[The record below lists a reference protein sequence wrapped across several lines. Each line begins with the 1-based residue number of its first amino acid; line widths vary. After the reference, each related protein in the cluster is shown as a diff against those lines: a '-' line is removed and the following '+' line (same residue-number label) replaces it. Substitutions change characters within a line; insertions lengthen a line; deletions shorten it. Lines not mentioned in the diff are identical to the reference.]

1 MPPELIVLWV
11 PEMGTT
17 YEVPLFHSSLLY
29 LPASQLVHF
38 EDPTS
43 LTVPSAHNVQVA
55 AVRPTTLEYLPASQ
69 LTHEDELL
77 TTLYVPASQ
86 IVHEE
91 EPLTLKVPAGQVVH
105 IGTGSPTP
113 LEYMPGG
120 HASMHVAVLRPTTL
134 ENLPASQLVH
144 VD

>member
-1 MPPELIVLWV
+1 MHVAVLRPTTLENLPASQLTHEDEPLITLN
-11 PEMGTT
+11 
-17 YEVPLFHSSLLY
+17 F
-29 LPASQLVHF
+29 PASQLVHF

-91 EPLTLKVPAGQVVH
+91 EPLTLKVLLGRWCTSVQEVQLRLN
-105 IGTGSPTP
+105 TCQ
-113 LEYMPGG
+113 GG
-120 HASMHVAVLRPTTL
+120 MHQCTL
-134 ENLPASQLVH
+134 PC
-144 VD
+144 